1 MAMSHFTNDQLYA
14 MVAVGQPTWSG
25 IDSAT
30 RAFYDAH
37 KEAMLAETAAGERM
51 RNEFYQDL
59 INKIARPRFT
69 DATMRNQ
76 LSILKS
82 ENVYLADMTEDII
95 VAPAKGQNYGQ
106 TNGRDNTENRALE
119 NTNPFDADEPVIKAS
134 YQATNRNQKYSVGYK
149 AINLAKAIHEGA
161 GTDLDRMLN
170 LIVKTLSEGNTRDE
184 YILCKRLI
192 NSALNSK
199 DFPLQ
204 DTQKITLDYDI
215 RDPNMTADLQS
226 TQMAKV
232 EQAVTN
238 LRYNNSGYNA
248 QKVERAT
255 SIESM
260 RVIINKN
267 AMITNRFKS
276 LSFIYNPNL
285 QNSGLSNFIEVD
297 DFGEGNENVVMLA
310 VDNQALR
317 YHDRQN
323 TLGSIYNPSTSR
335 LNVWYLLQQ
344 IYTYNP
350 AGQMM
355 VFYAPASQPP
365 IPSTKG
371 EKGDKGDK
379 GDTGPAGAPGALQSV
394 EAGDGI
400 AVTPVANGKQTI
412 STAAAQSAKK

>member
-1 MAMSHFTNDQLYA
+1 MAISHFTNDQLYA

-25 IDSAT
+25 IDSQT

-37 KEAMLAETAAGERM
+37 KEAMLAQTAAGERM

-69 DATMRNQ
+69 DATMLNQ
-76 LSILKS
+76 LSILKA
-82 ENVYLADMTEDII
+82 ENIYLADMTEDVI

-106 TNGRDNTENRALE
+106 TNGRDNTENRVLE

-149 AINLAKAIHEGA
+149 AINLAKAIHEGG

-170 LIVKTLSEGNTRDE
+170 MIVKTLSEGNTRDE
-184 YILCKRLI
+184 YLFCKRLV

-204 DTQKITLDYDI
+204 ESQKIMLNYDI
-215 RDPNMTADLQS
+215 RDANMTTDLQS
-226 TQMAKV
+226 TQMAQI
-232 EQAVTN
+232 EQTVTN
-238 LRYNNSGYNA
+238 MKFNNSGYNA
-248 QKVERAT
+248 QRVERAT
-255 SIESM
+255 SIDSM
-260 RVIINKN
+260 RVLINKN

-276 LSFIYNPNL
+276 LAFLYNPNL
-285 QNSGLSNFIEVD
+285 QDSGLSNFIEID
-297 DFGEGNENVVMLA
+297 DFGEGNENVVMVV

-323 TLGSIYNPSTSR
+323 TLGSIYNPATSR

-355 VFYAPASQPP
+355 VFYAPSSQPP

-379 GDTGPAGAPGALQSV
+379 GDQGEPGALQAV

-400 AVTPVANGKQTI
+400 TVTAVADGKQTI
-412 STAAAQSAKK
+412 STASASQTSRK

>member
-1 MAMSHFTNDQLYA
+1 MAISHFTNDQLYA

-25 IDSAT
+25 IDSQT

-76 LSILKS
+76 LSILKA
-82 ENVYLADMTEDII
+82 ENIYLADMTEDVII
-95 VAPAKGQNYGQ
+95 APAKGQNYGQ

-134 YQATNRNQKYSVGYK
+134 YQTTNRNQKYSVGYK

-170 LIVKTLSEGNTRDE
+170 MIVKTLSEGNTRDE
-184 YILCKRLI
+184 YLFCKRLI

-199 DFPLQ
+199 YFPLQ
-204 DTQKITLDYDI
+204 ESQKIMLNYDI
-215 RDPNMTADLQS
+215 RDANMTTDLQS
-226 TQMAKV
+226 TQMAQI
-232 EQAVTN
+232 EQTVTN
-238 LRYNNSGYNA
+238 MLYNNSGYNA
-248 QKVERAT
+248 QRVERAT
-255 SIESM
+255 SIDSM
-260 RVIINKN
+260 RVFINKN

-276 LSFIYNPNL
+276 LAFIYNPNL
-285 QNSGLSNFIEVD
+285 QDSGLSNFIEID
-297 DFGEGNENVVMLA
+297 DFGEGNENVVMVV

-323 TLGSIYNPSTSR
+323 TLGSIYNPATSR

-355 VFYAPASQPP
+355 VFYAPSSQPP

-379 GDTGPAGAPGALQSV
+379 GDQGEPGALQAV

-400 AVTPVANGKQTI
+400 SVTTVSDGKQTI
-412 STAAAQSAKK
+412 STATASQTSRK